1 MSKPYA
7 EFYWFQMCFI
17 LQVNIFVFGSS
28 AVNSGLTNLFS
39 GSFFTSGDPHLSGAL
54 RGKLIT
60 MDVGTLLV
68 VLLLACLIAIVTFV
82 VLGAIIVVLSSR
94 MIEIFMYLSISP
106 IPMATM
112 MNNDWGQIGKNWL
125 RNILALAF
133 QGFFIVVALTI
144 FRVILSNVITQ
155 MASIGTGSAVTSGA
169 VTGSMAILLGY
180 VIALIFTIFRSSQ
193 ISKSVFSAQ

>member
-1 MSKPYA
+1 
-7 EFYWFQMCFI
+7 
-17 LQVNIFVFGSS
+17 
-28 AVNSGLTNLFS
+28 
-39 GSFFTSGDPHLSGAL
+39 
-54 RGKLIT
+54 
-60 MDVGTLLV
+60 
-68 VLLLACLIAIVTFV
+68 
-82 VLGAIIVVLSSR
+82 
-94 MIEIFMYLSISP
+94 
-106 IPMATM
+106 M

-155 MASIGTGSAVTSGA
+155 MASIGTGSTVTSGA
-169 VTGSMAILLGY
+169 ITGSMAMLLGY